1 MTFTRTWSSALV
13 VVALSCAA
21 CSSSSKSS
29 STATPTSAP
38 TTAPGATTTAPAAT
52 HKLTLTSSAFENN
65 GTIPTE
71 YTCSGA
77 AKTVPLQYSG
87 DVLGATSYALIVHDP
102 DAPVPGGFTHWVVTG
117 LPPTAGSVP
126 PVPRGAAQPR
136 PWVAPCPPKGSA
148 PHHYRFTLYAVHG
161 PVTTQSAVAKAAIA
175 QVTLVGTYGR

>member
-1 MTFTRTWSSALV
+1 MTFTRTWSSALI

-29 STATPTSAP
+29 SSASTSTQPA
-38 TTAPGATTTAPAAT
+38 ATTTAAAAT
-52 HKLTLTSSAFENN
+52 DKLTLTSSAFENN

-71 YTCSGA
+71 YTCSGV
-77 AKTVPLQYSG
+77 AKTVPLQYTG
-87 DVLGATSYALIVHDP
+87 EVGGATSYALIVHDP

-126 PVPRGAAQPR
+126 PVPSGAAQPR
-136 PWVAPCPPKGSA
+136 PWVAPCPPMGSA
-148 PHHYRFTLYAVHG
+148 PHHYRFTLYAVRG

-175 QVTLVGTYGR
+175 HVTLVGTYGR